1 MNTLTTQLTAA
12 ADEMSARA
20 RHLQSVMGYFKVGA
34 PPVGATLAVKS
45 PVQLNASAS
54 VQLAAAANEMSAVAR
69 QLESITSFFKL
80 QTPTAG
86 GSRDGPVVGA
96 RGSSQD

>member
-20 RHLQSVMGYFKVGA
+20 RHLQSVMGYFKVE
-34 PPVGATLAVKS
+34 PKAVSVPIASNS
-45 PVQLNASAS
+45 PVQQTASAS
-54 VQLAAAANEMSAVAR
+54 EQLATAANKMSAVAR

-96 RGSSQD
+96 KGSSQD